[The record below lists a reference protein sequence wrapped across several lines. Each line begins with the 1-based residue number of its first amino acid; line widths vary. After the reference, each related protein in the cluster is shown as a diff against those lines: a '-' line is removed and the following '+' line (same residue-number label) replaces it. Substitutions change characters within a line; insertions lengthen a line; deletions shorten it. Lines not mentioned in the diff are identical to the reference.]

1 MNSKER
7 KYWYKIGDSMDLG
20 LIKSKIET
28 LKEEFRNE
36 AIWYILKGVI
46 QTNKSNVD
54 QQCEVIRNLRD
65 FLHGDLATFFNMTK
79 VPGRDHGERLL
90 QHAIIHGKDQLVL
103 TILEEPAVKVSFET
117 SELRSTPLHLA
128 LMNGLSHGVIQL
140 LTTNYSMT
148 RKNNQNTT
156 PEDIAKITGND
167 EFLLLLAERQ
177 LAKSKGLNFF
187 QLEKLSGTEESED
200 ASDKYQFTQNKPGAS
215 S

>member
-1 MNSKER
+1 
-7 KYWYKIGDSMDLG
+7 
-20 LIKSKIET
+20 
-28 LKEEFRNE
+28 
-36 AIWYILKGVI
+36 
-46 QTNKSNVD
+46 
-54 QQCEVIRNLRD
+54 
-65 FLHGDLATFFNMTK
+65 
-79 VPGRDHGERLL
+79 
-90 QHAIIHGKDQLVL
+90 
-103 TILEEPAVKVSFET
+103 
-117 SELRSTPLHLA
+117 
-128 LMNGLSHGVIQL
+128 MNGLSHGVIQL